1 MEKTAIQ
8 GFSNSELDGIVHPVN
23 PPPPAASSLDA
34 RDHRVFDAVRELLAS
49 QGMQMS
55 MDAVAQQAGCSKQT
69 LYSRYGS
76 KQELLRRV
84 MQRHVCRATAGL
96 RGLDGGDLR
105 SSLLQFATD
114 YLDHFNEPHV
124 AQARLLIAAESNQFP
139 QEARTLYRDGA
150 GTLALHL
157 SEWLATR
164 SRQGQLRHDDPH
176 FMAELLLSMIAG
188 LDFEKQRFHTPH
200 RADAALRRRW
210 AEFSVDSFL
219 RAFAVPEADMTPHSN
234 QHRSFS

>member
-1 MEKTAIQ
+1 M
-8 GFSNSELDGIVHPVN
+8 NSPA
-23 PPPPAASSLDA
+23 PAAAVLDA
-34 RDHRVFDAVRELLAS
+34 RDHRVFDAVRDLMAT
-49 QGMQMS
+49 QGMQLS
-55 MDAVAQQAGCSKQT
+55 MESVAQQAGCSKQT

-84 MQRHVCRATAGL
+84 LQRHLCRATAGL
-96 RGLDGGDLR
+96 RALDGDDLR
-105 SSLLQFATD
+105 GSLLQFALD

-124 AQARLLIAAESNQFP
+124 AQARRLIAAEAAQFP
-139 QEARTLYRDGA
+139 DEARSLYRDGA
-150 GTLALHL
+150 GALSLHL
-157 SEWLATR
+157 AEWI
-164 SRQGQLRHDDPH
+164 RQRCRDGLLRHDDPH

-200 RADAALRRRW
+200 RADASQRRRW

-219 RAFAVPEADMTPHSN
+219 RAFAAPDAVRPPHSN